1 MNYKLNLSP
10 LIVLEIVLSVLFI
23 VFFGLGNFLLF
34 MLFSLIFGIVL
45 LAIFWKNILEF
56 QITDLK
62 HMLTQFTFVIAGFL
76 LIFPG
81 IFTSVLGIL
90 VFVFG
95 LSLKLMTKSKS
106 KPTHHANS
114 NEEIIDVEII
124 EDRK

>member
-10 LIVLEIVLSVLFI
+10 LLVLEIVLSVLFI
-23 VFFGLGNFLLF
+23 IFFGLGNFLFF
-34 MLFSLIFGIVL
+34 MLASLIFGIVL
-45 LAIFWKNILEF
+45 LIIFWKNILEF

-62 HMLTQFTFVIAGFL
+62 HMLTQFTFVLAGFL

-81 IFTSVLGIL
+81 IVTSVLGIL

-95 LSLKLMTKSKS
+95 LALKLIPKSNHKC
-106 KPTHHANS
+106 THDLNS

-124 EDRK
+124 EDGK